1 MAKDHGH
8 IDNGK
13 IRVLYF
19 AKYST
24 QADKIQKKKVAVK
37 KSKEVKS
44 IEEEKMEIESQESE
58 DQSVRPLNYISQSRN
73 FPPFNSSTEFSLF
86 YFIFIAILD
95 MYSIP
100 PEGSQSLIPSPSQ
113 FQFNPGFEGFGCF
126 DHINSQLL
134 DIRQHQ
140 ASTINTLDVL
150 THDVTYL
157 KEERSGNLSARGR
170 GGKRGRGRGRR

>member
-1 MAKDHGH
+1 LAKDHGH

-134 DIRQHQ
+134 DI
-140 ASTINTLDVL
+140 SSDPNVL
-150 THDVTYL
+150 RRLH
-157 KEERSGNLSARGR
+157 KGNFFSSL
-170 GGKRGRGRGRR
+170 